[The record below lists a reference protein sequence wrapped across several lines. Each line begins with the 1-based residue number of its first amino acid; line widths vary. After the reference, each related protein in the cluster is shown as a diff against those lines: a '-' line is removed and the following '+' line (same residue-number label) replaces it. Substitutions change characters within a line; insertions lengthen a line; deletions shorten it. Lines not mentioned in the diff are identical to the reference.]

1 LKSNFKESK
10 VENVLEINL
19 KVQRME
25 THEFSISFT
34 MRKTLFTS
42 NEKWNAKRMH
52 ESKNRKNST
61 GLID

>member
-1 LKSNFKESK
+1 
-10 VENVLEINL
+10 
-19 KVQRME
+19 ME
-25 THEFSISFT
+25 TPEFLINFT
-34 MRKTLFTS
+34 MRKTLFTL